1 MARLTRHEETAPRP
15 IKVGGETKWICM
27 CGLTKN
33 EPYCDNSHEL
43 CKGEDED
50 ELYEYTE
57 TGERIQITNKQKINE
72 DHSEEDLLTKLEKK
86 TKQDEQ

>member
-1 MARLTRHEETAPRP
+1 MARLTRREETSPRP

-43 CKGEDED
+43 CKGEDD
-50 ELYEYTE
+50 NTLYEYTE
-57 TGERIQITNKQKINE
+57 TGERIPIKTTTTTNNDDDK
-72 DHSEEDLLTKLEKK
+72 EDLMTKLERKA
-86 TKQDEQ
+86 KQDE